1 MKGNKTWAMF
11 FLTAYTSIAD
21 TLTFKEYFRIGK
33 ENGRG
38 EYMTTVAIF
47 QHLRQKAGAAAMAS
61 TNLTTLSR
69 RLKAL
74 PGMTSRRT
82 WRGNEFL
89 VELVDE

>member
-1 MKGNKTWAMF
+1 
-11 FLTAYTSIAD
+11 
-21 TLTFKEYFRIGK
+21 
-33 ENGRG
+33 
-38 EYMTTVAIF
+38 MTTVAIF